1 MPKKDKVPKD
11 SDPVFQEVMKG
22 VRGKNPY
29 HVERVRQE
37 KAKAK
42 ATEKALRK
50 HKGKHRPGSGDD
62 AVDTGMFDN

>member
-1 MPKKDKVPKD
+1 MTRKDKIPKNAN
-11 SDPVFQEVMKG
+11 PEFQEVMKG

-50 HKGKHRPGSGDD
+50 RKGKHRPGSGDD
-62 AVDTGMFDN
+62 TIDTGMFDN